1 VGILVGVAIAVLVV
15 DQVTKAL
22 VVANMPGR
30 ADIDVLGEWLQ
41 ITYTRNPGAAFSLGG
56 GLTVLLTVIA
66 IAVVVFIFTMAS
78 RLGSFAWAVALGAL
92 LGGALGNLSDRLFR
106 EPGPF
111 RGYVVDWIQ
120 VPHYPVFNIADSA
133 VVCGAI
139 AMVYLSLRG
148 RPMSGGR
155 TIVSK

>member
-1 VGILVGVAIAVLVV
+1 MLAA
-15 DQVTKAL
+15 DQVSKAL

-30 ADIDVLGEWLQ
+30 ADIDLLGDWLQ

-66 IAVVVFIFTMAS
+66 IGVVVFIFTMAS
-78 RLGSFAWAVALGAL
+78 RLGSVPWAIALGAL

-139 AMVYLSLRG
+139 AMVYLSFRG
-148 RPMSGGR
+148 RPMSGVR
-155 TIVSK
+155 TTVIQ

>member
-1 VGILVGVAIAVLVV
+1 MGVLVA
-15 DQVTKAL
+15 DQITKAW

-41 ITYTRNPGAAFSLGG
+41 VTYTRNPGAAFSLGG

-66 IAVVVFIFTMAS
+66 LAVVVFIFTMAS

-92 LGGALGNLSDRLFR
+92 LGGALGNLGDRLFR

-139 AMVYLSLRG
+139 AMVYLSVRN
-148 RPMSGGR
+148 RPLGGSR
-155 TIVSK
+155 TIVNQ

>member
-1 VGILVGVAIAVLVV
+1 
-15 DQVTKAL
+15 
-22 VVANMPGR
+22 
-30 ADIDVLGEWLQ
+30 
-41 ITYTRNPGAAFSLGG
+41 
-56 GLTVLLTVIA
+56 VLLTVIA
-66 IAVVVFIFTMAS
+66 LAVVVFIFTMAS

-92 LGGALGNLSDRLFR
+92 LGGALGNLGDRLFR

-139 AMVYLSLRG
+139 AMVYLSVRN
-148 RPMSGGR
+148 RPLGGSR
-155 TIVSK
+155 TIVSQ

>member
-1 VGILVGVAIAVLVV
+1 VAVAIVVLVA

-30 ADIDVLGEWLQ
+30 PDIDVLGEWLQ
-41 ITYTRNPGAAFSLGG
+41 VTYTRNPGAAFSLGG
-56 GLTVLLTVIA
+56 GLTVLLTCIA
-66 IAVVVFIFTMAS
+66 LAVVVFIFTMAS

-92 LGGALGNLSDRLFR
+92 LGGALGNLGDRLFR
-106 EPGPF
+106 EPSPF

-120 VPHYPVFNIADSA
+120 VPNYPVFNIADSA

-139 AMVYLSLRG
+139 AMVYLSVRG
-148 RPMSGGR
+148 RPMGGR
-155 TIVSK
+155 TIVNQ